1 MWIVRSP
8 WQITE
13 NKNTKVTKLKNRL
26 KYLGCSTGSIL
37 WQKGVQRVVNVLY
50 CDTNSCVTREG
61 RQRPPLSQYS
71 TCRTRIQEAHCSA
84 TRDPAIFHCQLRS
97 SALMWHLWVL
107 TGIKWSYH
115 THHVNRRVIGSRHSC
130 EPMGRLTTVQAQY
143 KHHMLGVYI
152 MLRYN
157 TKLSRN
163 MTSTVTFIPGFYLHC
178 WEKTIIPVRHRR

>member
-71 TCRTRIQEAHCSA
+71 TRRTRIQEAHCSA

-97 SALMWHLWVL
+97 SALIWPLWVL
-107 TGIKWSYH
+107 SEVLLQVVSDPNTRIMWTDGSAHIV
-115 THHVNRRVIGSRHSC
+115 HVNRWVGS
-130 EPMGRLTTVQAQY
+130 PQY
-143 KHHMLGVYI
+143 KHHGTDWDNKLTCLGYI
-152 MLRYN
+152 
-157 TKLSRN
+157 
-163 MTSTVTFIPGFYLHC
+163 
-178 WEKTIIPVRHRR
+178 